1 MSIVRNI
8 ILFLF
13 KTLKIIF
20 TILFVLILGII
31 GAALSILGLYYI
43 PVITIISTILLCIK
57 IGWVLAKENK
67 Q

>member
-31 GAALSILGLYYI
+31 GAGISILGLYYAPI
-43 PVITIISTILLCIK
+43 LTIILSIAICIK
-57 IGWVLAKENK
+57 LGWILAKENK
-67 Q
+67 K